1 MTDYN
6 ISMNIF
12 AEHKAPIVNSWVQP
26 SYEPTV
32 LSRIGK
38 EGGTDSY
45 ITKILRDNIT
55 NLESDFKKLEHEVRM
70 KDYKIQELTR
80 SLRYATED
88 NEDLVNLITSKEKS
102 PETGKDDS
110 VSSDDVSDDEA
121 ETLAFFEK
129 KDNYFI
135 TGKIRN
141 RCIVHSN
148 EDKEK
153 AGIRSFLEDECS
165 FSKLLAEQQAEREDA
180 EQEAL
185 VFEHSK
191 WD

>member
-1 MTDYN
+1 MTDYK
-6 ISMNIF
+6 ISMDMF
-12 AEHKAPIVNSWVQP
+12 AEHHNAPIVNSWVQP
-26 SYEPTV
+26 SYEPIIV
-32 LSRIGK
+32 SRIGK
-38 EGGTDSY
+38 EVNADSY
-45 ITKILRDNIT
+45 IIEALRDKIT
-55 NLESDFKKLEHEVRM
+55 NLESDFKKLEHEVMM

-80 SLRYATED
+80 NLRYATED
-88 NEDLVNLITSKEKS
+88 YEDLVNLITSKEKP

-129 KDNYFI
+129 KDNYF
-135 TGKIRN
+135 TN

-153 AGIRSFLEDECS
+153 ASIRSFLEDECS
-165 FSKLLAEQQAEREDA
+165 FSKLLAEQQADREDA

-185 VFEHSK
+185 VFQHSK